1 MKKVKYAA
9 YFLAML
15 LFASARLPDGLMP
28 FNTGIFMG
36 LVYAG
41 ENLALLAPLFLAAT
55 FIAAPSLETLILA
68 AATIITTAGLYFIDF
83 KLKRRVS
90 LIEMNVA
97 ALIGRLSVVIMGIG
111 NSEILIDGLISL
123 FLSQL
128 FVFACLIFF
137 FAAIKRGIRN
147 KLTRDELIAAAG
159 IGAVFFLSFYRLSP
173 WGFPLFYTVLAFLTV
188 FTLYNADGRALIISL
203 LAGLG
208 AIFSGA
214 PPAVAASLPLAALA
228 ALAFR
233 RAPPIISA
241 AAYLIAEI
249 GAGFYLGLFRM
260 EGLLHYLASG
270 AGLIAFV
277 CLPMKLHDKLKEE
290 FNTVRRGLSARAV
303 INMSRFELS
312 RRISSVGKAF
322 KDIENTLKRT
332 AGENT
337 VPDSAALRQEL
348 KRRVC
353 MNCEKQAACY
363 GGTQGD
369 ITELFDSLL
378 KGAASRGKATLLDAP
393 PLLTSICRNL
403 NGLNTEATE
412 LVKELEKRIQTVK
425 TGDKSKLLL
434 AEQSAGIASLMNDL
448 SAAAGNNVSA
458 VELEEEQIRED
469 LAYRNIICLE
479 SLMWN
484 GGDRKEGGV
493 TVIVRQED
501 ADKKAILNVLSKRTG
516 TKLQRSEYKCDFS
529 EGLSAITFKPAP
541 EFEVLSGECM
551 ATKTGSV
558 ISGDTRSIIDIG
570 HNKTMLALSDGMGSG
585 EEAERDSSSA
595 IAMIENLYQAGFD
608 SDTVLHLANNLLSS
622 GSTDTF
628 SALDIAIVDKE
639 SGYADFIKL
648 GGVQSFIKTE
658 NGIEVIE
665 GGALPLGIIENVKP
679 VMKRRK
685 LLTSELCILISD
697 GVLDT
702 LGAEE
707 IRNILLNNSALNP
720 QLLANEIVRQGIKRG
735 IKDDITVIAFRI
747 YRKV

>member
-15 LFASARLPDGLMP
+15 LFAYARLSDGLMP

-41 ENLALLAPLFLAAT
+41 ENLALLAPLFLAAV
-55 FIAAPSLETLILA
+55 FIAAPSLEALILA
-68 AATIITTAGLYFIDF
+68 AATIVTTAGLYFIDY

-90 LIEMNVA
+90 LIEMNIA
-97 ALIGRLSVVIMGIG
+97 AFIGRLPIVIMGIK
-111 NSEILIDGLISL
+111 NAEMLTDGLVSL
-123 FLSQL
+123 FISQL

-137 FAAIKRGIRN
+137 YAAIKRGIRN

-159 IGAVFFLSFYRLSP
+159 LGAVFFLALYGLNP
-173 WGFPLFYTVLAFLTV
+173 WGFPLFYTVLAFLSV
-188 FTLYNADGRALIISL
+188 FTLYNGDGRALIISI
-203 LAGLG
+203 LAGIG
-208 AIFSGA
+208 ATFFGA
-214 PPAVAASLPLAALA
+214 PPAIAASLPLAALA

-233 RAPPIISA
+233 RAPPIFSA
-241 AAYLIAEI
+241 TAYLITEL
-249 GAGFYLGLFRM
+249 GVGFYLGLFRLN
-260 EGLLHYLASG
+260 GLMHYIATG
-270 AGLIAFV
+270 AGLIAFI
-277 CLPMKLHDKLKEE
+277 CIPNKLHEKLKEE
-290 FNTVRRGLSARAV
+290 LNTIRRGLSARAV

-312 RRISSVGKAF
+312 KRISSVGKAF

-337 VPDSAALRQEL
+337 IPDSAALRLEL

-353 MNCEKQAACY
+353 ADCEKQAACY

-403 NGLNTEATE
+403 NKLNSEATE

-425 TGDKSKLLL
+425 TGDKAKLLL
-434 AEQSAGIASLMNDL
+434 AEQSAGIAALMNDL
-448 SAAAGNNVSA
+448 AAAAGNNVSA
-458 VELEEEQIRED
+458 SEPEEEQIRED
-469 LAYRNIICLE
+469 LAYRNIICSE
-479 SLMWN
+479 TLMWN
-484 GGDRKEGGV
+484 GGERREGGV
-493 TVIVRQED
+493 TVIVRKED
-501 ADKKAILNVLSKRTG
+501 ADKKAIIKVLNKRTG
-516 TKLQRSEYKCDFS
+516 TKLQRSEYKCDFT
-529 EGLSAITFKPAP
+529 EGLTALTFCPAP
-541 EFEVLSGECM
+541 EYEVLSGECM

-570 HNKTMLALSDGMGSG
+570 SGKIMLALCDGMGSG
-585 EEAERDSSSA
+585 EEAARDSSSA
-595 IAMIENLYQAGFD
+595 IAMIENLYQAGFQ

-639 SGYADFIKL
+639 SGYTDFIKL
-648 GGVQSFIKTE
+648 GGVQSFIRTD

-685 LLTSELCILISD
+685 LLTSELCLLISD

-707 IRNILLNNSALNP
+707 IRNTLLNNAALNP
-720 QLLANEIVRQGIKRG
+720 QLVANEIVRQAIKRG

-747 YRKV
+747 YRKL